1 MSAAVSSAKSAI
13 VNSPSGVA
21 ERPTPRLSKV
31 VTR

>member
-1 MSAAVSSAKSAI
+1 MSAAVSAAKSVI
-13 VNSPSGVA
+13 RNGPSGVL